1 MMRKLPLC
9 TLLAIA
15 LPSAHAK
22 PLAAAP
28 SALGGWII
36 LEEEHCE
43 APLDHWHHY
52 SVTRADGLVVS
63 SGCYYLSS
71 DKQKVVA
78 REGSTLTPIVWPADK
93 FHVIP
98 PEYQRQLEGSGA
110 P

>member
-1 MMRKLPLC
+1 MMRKLLLYA
-9 TLLAIA
+9 LLAA
-15 LPSAHAK
+15 TLPSAHAK

-36 LEEEHCE
+36 LEDRNCE
-43 APLDHWHHY
+43 SPVRSLAPLQRDACGW
-52 SVTRADGLVVS
+52 A
-63 SGCYYLSS
+63 GCFKRCHYLSS

-78 REGSTLTPIVWPADK
+78 REGSTLTPIVWPADE

-98 PEYQRQLEGSGA
+98 PEYQRQLEGPSA